1 MIPGG
6 KTTTEWHGEEVTRKR
21 LTTTALNRG
30 NRRRCGKMPG
40 GKTTT
45 EWHGKGVTRKRLT
58 TTALNR
64 GNRCHCG
71 MRPDRKTVTEWS
83 VEGTTRRWLTTTALN
98 RRNRCRCGKRKR
110 PAATK
115 RRPIGQKA
123 YLCKIMKQPL
133 NNSSRIESVDALRGF
148 AVMAILST
156 RCIRRTH
163 RHGSLRL
170 TG

>member
-6 KTTTEWHGEEVTRKR
+6 KTATEWHGE
-21 LTTTALNRG
+21 
-30 NRRRCGKMPG
+30 
-40 GKTTT
+40 
-45 EWHGKGVTRKRLT
+45 GVTRKRLT

-98 RRNRCRCGKRKR
+98 RGNCCRCGKRKR

-115 RRPIGQKA
+115 RRPIWQKD

-148 AVMAILST
+148 AVMAIVLVHNLEHFIYPVYPT
-156 RCIRRTH
+156 DAPAWLGTLDRIVRTGPSPFS
-163 RHGSLRL
+163 RERPTPFSPCSSV
-170 TG
+170 